1 MQSTPSTLLV
11 IDDHPMALSGTTAF
25 LAEMLPDVSV
35 HAAAG
40 THEAL
45 SIINRGIK
53 PEIVLLDIWLRDGT
67 GFDALPSLRALL
79 PDARFMFMSAEATP
93 DIVAKA
99 KALGAAGFVG
109 KHLDGAAFARAIREV
124 RQGEVS
130 FPNADTLEQTRT
142 PHDGIPVTPAE
153 LGLTPRQGSVL
164 MLILEGLPNKSI
176 ARRLGL
182 TENTVKEHVSAILQR
197 LGVRTRLQIMSRLER
212 FRVLA

>member
-1 MQSTPSTLLV
+1 MFFIGAFYQAVPPRDRCFIAIRPLCIDVPHPLLLQFVTKRHARGRWKLPAIQAHGQGNNEAGNQPIMQSTPSTLLV
-11 IDDHPMALSGTTAF
+11 VDDHPMALSGTTAF

-124 RQGEVS
+124 R
-130 FPNADTLEQTRT
+130 
-142 PHDGIPVTPAE
+142 
-153 LGLTPRQGSVL
+153 
-164 MLILEGLPNKSI
+164 
-176 ARRLGL
+176 
-182 TENTVKEHVSAILQR
+182 
-197 LGVRTRLQIMSRLER
+197 
-212 FRVLA
+212 